1 MFQLLHLFTCRLS
14 VLFRWPICGL
24 HQRWRLTLDPDDWAG
39 DRSFEGYIILS
50 SVCCLSAETV
60 QRRKYIRACLY
71 QKLLNC
77 HLPWLHINM
86 DHWCIYAAGHRA
98 VLFVLLRRLKGEKK
112 IPRNQ
117 KVNTSKKGHCF
128 VMTSVIPRGSTPRCC
143 LKAAIQILPS
153 PPPPLPSP
161 RTVITLWRNHAN
173 AD

>member
-1 MFQLLHLFTCRLS
+1 MFQLLHLFTWRLS
-14 VLFRWPICGL
+14 FLFRWPICGL
-24 HQRWRLTLDPDDWAG
+24 HQRWRLTLHPDDWAG

-112 IPRNQ
+112 NPQ
-117 KVNTSKKGHCF
+117 KPESEYIKKGPLLRYDFCYSSWLHPTLLSEGCDSN
-128 VMTSVIPRGSTPRCC
+128 TALPP
-143 LKAAIQILPS
+143 PS
-153 PPPPLPSP
+153 PPLPPHSDNSLKESC
-161 RTVITLWRNHAN
+161 
-173 AD
+173 